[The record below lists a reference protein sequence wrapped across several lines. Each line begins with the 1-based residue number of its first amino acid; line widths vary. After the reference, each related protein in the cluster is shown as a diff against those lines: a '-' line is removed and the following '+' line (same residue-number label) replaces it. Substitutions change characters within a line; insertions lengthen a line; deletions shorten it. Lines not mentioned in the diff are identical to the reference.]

1 MNQVPPI
8 SAFDLQVDNNKDA
21 FAVKAYR
28 ASDER
33 YPSTLAAG
41 YLRYEALRKLKPL
54 QFEELHRRN
63 LAGENFDDM
72 VTELVVVGEAEFF
85 SKEKT
90 K

>member
-1 MNQVPPI
+1 MNNTDI
-8 SAFDLQVDNNKDA
+8 

-28 ASDER
+28 ASEKNH
-33 YPSTLAAG
+33 PSTLAAG
-41 YLRYEALRKLKPL
+41 YLRYETLRKLKPL

-72 VTELVVVGEAEFF
+72 VTELVVVGAAEFF
-85 SKEKT
+85 KEKT